1 MAYEEE
7 VEHIIK
13 YASIEVGIGAVESTG
28 VKVKHPEVLVEVFND
43 RESFTGVDR
52 SSEDK
57 M

>member
-28 VKVKHPEVLVEVFND
+28 VKVKHPEVLVEVFKG